1 MEIIVE
7 NVKAAVANQVNEFSS
22 DPVQK
27 TINFAVNVLGAA
39 VVIWFSSLII
49 ASAMRIVGS
58 AYSMIANVI

>member
-7 NVKAAVANQVNEFSS
+7 NVKAAVANQVNEFTT

-49 ASAMRIVGS
+49 ASAMRIVGA
-58 AYSMIANVI
+58 AYSILAHAV